1 MVLYYSFFLLFWW
14 LMLCSP
20 GGNHF
25 LMFANFDR
33 AQISGSVIIYNAQL
47 HLITSSKILLSVK
60 VMTNMQIYLDK
71 NAFFREKK
79 STRRWRKSFEVG
91 WCQRIM
97 FNSVAITIQFSVTN
111 HNEMPPHATDLKK
124 IIHLAHCNRKS
135 KTETIKSVAE
145 INFHLR
151 CYQQQPKTTFSV
163 TTE

>member
-14 LMLCSP
+14 LMLCGP

-60 VMTNMQIYLDK
+60 VMINMQIHLDK
-71 NAFFREKK
+71 NAFLREKK

-91 WCQRIM
+91 WCQWIM
-97 FNSVAITIQFSVTN
+97 FKSVAITIPFSVTN
-111 HNEMPPHATDLKK
+111 HNKMPPHATDLKK
-124 IIHLAHCNRKS
+124 YYFLRTA
-135 KTETIKSVAE
+135 TEKVK
-145 INFHLR
+145 
-151 CYQQQPKTTFSV
+151 PKQ
-163 TTE
+163 